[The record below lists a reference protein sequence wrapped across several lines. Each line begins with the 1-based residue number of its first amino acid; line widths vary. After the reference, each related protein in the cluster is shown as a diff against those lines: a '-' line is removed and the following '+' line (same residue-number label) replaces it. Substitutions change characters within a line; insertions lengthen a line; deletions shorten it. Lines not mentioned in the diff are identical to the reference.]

1 MKETCDKERGY
12 ISGKVANGEGGVLG
26 RRLRVQKM
34 GIVGELRVGGGHGAK
49 VATCHMETIFKVGQF
64 NQK

>member
-1 MKETCDKERGY
+1 M
-12 ISGKVANGEGGVLG
+12 ANGEGGVLG

-34 GIVGELRVGGGHGAK
+34 GIVGELRVGGGYGAK
-49 VATCHMETIFKVGQF
+49 VATCHMATIFKVGQF